1 MKKRKRTKKLSAEFW
16 ARDAE
21 HRRLL
26 AEQVAAIER
35 RLEEERL
42 ARGQREQQA

>member
-1 MKKRKRTKKLSAEFW
+1 MKKRKKTKLTAEFW

-26 AEQVAAIER
+26 AERIAYHQR
-35 RLEEERL
+35 KLDEER
-42 ARGQREQQA
+42 AAQAEPGSA